1 MSISTPKDFVILGTG
16 QLGLAIMDELV
27 TAGQPVKLVNRSGR
41 LNEPLPIGVTL
52 ETADCNNPD
61 AVAQATAGA
70 EIVFFCVQPAYH
82 QWPEKF
88 PPLAANVIEGV
99 SRSGAKLVF
108 GSNLYMYGSTN
119 GQPIHEGLPYAA
131 QTRKG
136 IARAQVATMLLE
148 AHEAG
153 KVQVTIGRAS
163 DFYGPRVKDSF
174 AGEMLFAAALTGKTA
189 NLAGNLDL
197 PHTLTYIRDF
207 ARALV
212 ILGQHDEAYGR
223 FWHVPSAAT
232 ITPRQFLQ
240 LVEAEIGRP
249 VKVRTVGKWMLQ
261 LVGLF
266 NPAAG
271 EVVEMM
277 YEFEEP
283 FVVDHSRFVE
293 KFGSDVTPHAEAIR
307 ETVTWYQQHLNLA
320 AAYV

>member
-1 MSISTPKDFVILGTG
+1 MNTATQTKHVILGTG

-27 TAGQPVKLVNRSGR
+27 TAGQTVRLVNRSGQVS
-41 LNEPLPIGVTL
+41 EPLPDSVTL

-61 AVAQATAGA
+61 AVAEVTAGA

-88 PPLAANVIEGV
+88 PPLAGSVIEGV

-108 GSNLYMYGSTN
+108 GDNLYMYGSTN
-119 GQPIHEGLPYAA
+119 GRPIHDDLPYAA
-131 QTRKG
+131 ETRKG
-136 IARAQVATMLLE
+136 QARAEVARLMLD
-148 AHEAG
+148 AHQTG
-153 KVQVTIGRAS
+153 RLQVTIGRAS
-163 DFYGPRVKDSF
+163 DFYGPRVTDSMTG
-174 AGEMLFAAALTGKTA
+174 ALLFAAALTGKTA
-189 NLAGNLDL
+189 SMVGNLDL

-212 ILGQHDEAYGR
+212 TLSEHDVAYGR
-223 FWHVPSAAT
+223 SWHVPSDKT
-232 ITPRQFLQ
+232 VTTRQFLQ
-240 LVEAEIGRP
+240 MIETVIGRP
-249 VKVRTVGKWMLQ
+249 IAVRTAGKWMMRLI
-261 LVGLF
+261 GLF

-283 FVVDHSRFVE
+283 FVVDHAQFVAA
-293 KFGSDVTPHAEAIR
+293 FGNGVTPHIKAIR

-320 AAYV
+320 